1 MAERIVVNTGPL
13 ITLARADLL
22 EVVGQIPLTFI
33 CPAQVAEE
41 IAEGVSLG
49 YPDVRPEWLSS
60 MVLSKA
66 VDPVAQ
72 AALDLGE
79 AAVIALALEQ
89 NISRVC
95 IDERKGRA
103 AAAAVG
109 LKVTGTLG
117 LLARA
122 RTLGLIPALRPV
134 LDRLVQVGAFYDQ
147 DLIGR
152 LLEAFG
158 E

>member
-22 EVVGQIPLTFI
+22 EVVGKLPFTFV
-33 CPAQVAEE
+33 CPTQVTEE

-49 YPDVRPEWLSS
+49 YPEVKPKWLSA
-60 MVLSKA
+60 VALSRS

-72 AALDLGE
+72 ATLDLGE

-89 NISRVC
+89 KISRVC

-109 LKVTGTLG
+109 LKVTGSLG

-122 RTLGLIPALRPV
+122 RTLGLVPALRPLV
-134 LDRLVQVGAFYDQ
+134 ERLVQVGAFYDEE
-147 DLIGR
+147 LIR
-152 LLEAFG
+152 RILEAFG